1 MALPEAHDRGTF
13 DDDPDGSFNDHQR
26 PNLERI
32 QCPNCCKLAYVT
44 RRSMGLLFYRCELC
58 ETVGAT
64 PEIGDPP
71 SASALGTKLA
81 ADA

>member
-1 MALPEAHDRGTF
+1 MTQREIANPGEFTI
-13 DDDPDGSFNDHQR
+13 DPPGPSDKRADLGR
-26 PNLERI
+26 L

-64 PEIGDPP
+64 PD
-71 SASALGTKLA
+71 TT
-81 ADA
+81 D